1 MLLLVAAGLFV
12 HTLTNLNSIAV
23 GFNRESLLLV
33 TVNARQAG
41 YKDEALMRFYDDLL
55 GRFSRL
61 PGVRSASFSNYAL
74 VSGSRNSTD
83 VRIAAKAQASKSV
96 TVLNIGPAFFTTMQI
111 PLLLG
116 REVDGRDITAT
127 RHVAVVNELFV
138 KTYMDNQNAI
148 GQHFTLG
155 SKEGLDFEI
164 IGVCKTAR
172 LHSLKQDL
180 LPVAYVP
187 YSQNPRQSLGQ
198 MVYELRAAGDPM
210 ALAST
215 ARQVV
220 RQADERL
227 PISSLMTQSRQI
239 DQTIGQERTFAMLC
253 TCFAVL
259 ALLIACVGMY
269 GMMAYR
275 VARRTNEIGI
285 RMALGAERRRLI
297 WMVLREVVLMAV
309 VGLAI
314 GLPAALATTR
324 FVQSFL
330 FQMKPNDPVALTLAA
345 VTLLGA
351 ALVAGYGPALRASSI
366 DPWTALRDE

>member
-1 MLLLVAAGLFV
+1 
-12 HTLTNLNSIAV
+12 
-23 GFNRESLLLV
+23 
-33 TVNARQAG
+33 
-41 YKDEALMRFYDDLL
+41 
-55 GRFSRL
+55 
-61 PGVRSASFSNYAL
+61 
-74 VSGSRNSTD
+74 
-83 VRIAAKAQASKSV
+83 
-96 TVLNIGPAFFTTMQI
+96 LNIGPAFFTTMQI

-116 REVDGRDITAT
+116 REVDGRDINAT

-138 KTYMDNQNAI
+138 KTYMDNQSPI

-155 SKEGLDFEI
+155 SKDGVDFEI

-172 LHSLKQDL
+172 LHSLKQDTP
-180 LPVAYVP
+180 PVAYVP
-187 YSQNPRQSLGQ
+187 YTQNPRQSLGQ

-210 ALAST
+210 ALASS

-227 PISSLMTQSRQI
+227 PISSLMTQSRRI

-297 WMVLREVVLMAV
+297 WMVLREVVSMAV
-309 VGLAI
+309 AGLAI